1 MSEYTPL
8 EVTTYDFCQLI
19 HFLIQDIQHLE
30 TEVVRTRFQLSRH
43 LPELDR
49 INLQADILSDL
60 ACRYEDHPAY
70 LQYIDLYHNNLD
82 PLSSDEWTNHIISVS
97 SGKDSTLV

>member
-60 ACRYEDHPAY
+60 AGRYEDHPAY

-82 PLSSDEWTNHIISVS
+82 PLNSDEWTNHIISVS
-97 SGKDSTLV
+97 CGKDSTLV